1 MNRSLGNANPF
12 AAPGDLFPFERIA
25 EMASKAI
32 TQHRKAN
39 AGRFFCSSNFNHTR
53 TMGTEGPFSFLAL
66 LSAFI
71 QITDSDC

>member
-12 AAPGDLFPFERIA
+12 AAPGDLFPFKRIA
-25 EMASKAI
+25 EMASKAVA
-32 TQHRKAN
+32 HRKKTN
-39 AGRFFCSSNFNHTR
+39 TGRFSYPSKFYQKSVI
-53 TMGTEGPFSFLAL
+53 GTAGPFSFLAM